1 MGCQLAN
8 PGDLTHVCWYLS
20 CDGGSAMLEQG
31 HIKEMLGEF
40 RIIEK
45 GAVYKA
51 YVENMAAKVVCEKG
65 PDL

>member
-1 MGCQLAN
+1 
-8 PGDLTHVCWYLS
+8 
-20 CDGGSAMLEQG
+20 MLKQG

-51 YVENMAAKVVCEKG
+51 YVENMAVKVVCEKG